1 MNRIQRLFQHKPQD
15 LLSVYFTAGYPAL
28 EDTVPT
34 IEALAAQGVDLIEIG
49 MPYSDPI
56 ADGSTIQMSNTVALQ
71 NGISIAKLFEQLAG
85 IRERVDLPLILMGY
99 LNPVLQYGLERFLE
113 KAASLGIDGLIL
125 PDLPMYEYE
134 KLYRER
140 FEAHDL
146 PHIFLIT
153 PQTSEERIRQIDAVS
168 RGFIYVVSTAA
179 TTGRTEGFGP
189 EQVAYFQRVKAMDL
203 QNPCL
208 IGFGI
213 HDHATYRQAADH
225 AAGAIIGS
233 AFIKAVSQDGPL
245 GEKIGGFVR
254 GIRG

>member
-56 ADGSTIQMSNTVALQ
+56 ADGSTIQMSNTLALQ

-99 LNPVLQYGLERFLE
+99 LNPVFQYGLERFLE

-179 TTGRTEGFGP
+179 TTGRTEGFGH

-203 QNPCL
+203 QSPCL

-245 GEKIGGFVR
+245 GEKIGGVVKK
-254 GIRG
+254 IRG